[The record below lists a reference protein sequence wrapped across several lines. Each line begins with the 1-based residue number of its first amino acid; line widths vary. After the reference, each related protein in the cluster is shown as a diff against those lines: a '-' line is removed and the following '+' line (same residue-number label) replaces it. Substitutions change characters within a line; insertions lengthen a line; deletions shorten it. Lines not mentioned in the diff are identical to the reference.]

1 MRFNL
6 TFKLF
11 ATFYLFLIL
20 IPLQLKSQDL
30 VYKGTD
36 LHFSHSSRDF
46 ILQLSPNYVY
56 REDVFPRIV
65 GNINMQYFIT
75 RNVSV
80 NGNFSLGQDYAHFGP
95 GLLGIP
101 LLAIGGFGKLYTD
114 EYILLFIVIIGSFEN
129 ISFHFPVGSNLDISP
144 YFSLLRFQYLYE
156 QGASEINDFNLSLAI
171 GSRLNVYLTDHWMIS
186 PYFEYTCTY
195 GSGLDGFQGGVYVS
209 YYFRSRVSRLTE

>member
-1 MRFNL
+1 MIFKRFS
-6 TFKLF
+6 TFC
-11 ATFYLFLIL
+11 LFLIL
-20 IPLQLKSQDL
+20 ILFQLKSQDL

-36 LHFSHSSRDF
+36 LRFSHSPKDF

-56 REDVFPRIV
+56 REDAFPRIV

-80 NGNFSLGQDYAHFGP
+80 NGNLSLGQDYAHFGP

-101 LLAIGGFGKLYTD
+101 LLSIGGFGKLYTD

-129 ISFHFPVGSNLDISP
+129 ISFYFPVGSNLDISP

-195 GSGLDGFQGGVYVS
+195 GSGLDGFQGGVYVG
-209 YYFRSRVSRLTE
+209 YYFRSRVSRVTE